1 MDKKNDK
8 LNKALQDLENNL
20 KSLLE
25 KENLNL
31 DNSLLNIKSF
41 QEELSKKYNNTTP
54 ENVVKSQIIDEF
66 FIQDNIKYLI
76 KYLKIDNTKNK
87 PILINKKEF
96 NDPFQPPIKPDV
108 LITDNFF
115 NLGEHRL
122 IFTKFPLFKEQV
134 LLVSREFKSQ
144 YDHLS
149 FENIRDSIILINSL
163 EGCAFFNG
171 GEKAGA
177 SQPRKHL
184 QAFPYKSFPD
194 KNNNF
199 GIFNHIKNIDNLF
212 EIKFDINLDNIYKNI
227 GSFYQIK
234 KFKDENIEHIM
245 FKFNDEMTNLMKN
258 NEKANITGNLCLKI
272 YEILC
277 EFLGL
282 FQYEKEDENKDEKKS
297 LKINKDFSFLIT
309 QEFMLIV
316 RRKEHD
322 IFINEKDKEKN
333 DFINL
338 NSLAFFFII
347 VSRNPRQIQ
356 EIKDGNIIQDIYS
369 KL

>member
-1 MDKKNDK
+1 MDNKNDK

-25 KENLNL
+25 KDNLKL
-31 DNSLLNIKSF
+31 DNDFLDTKKF
-41 QEELSKKYNNTTP
+41 QEELSQKYKNTNP

-96 NDPFQPPIKPDV
+96 NDPFAPPIKPDV

-122 IFTKFPLFKEQV
+122 IITKFPLFKEQV

-144 YDHLS
+144 YEHLS
-149 FENIRDSIILINSL
+149 FENLRDTILLINSL
-163 EGCAFFNG
+163 DGCAFFNG

-227 GSFYQIK
+227 GNFYQIK
-234 KFKDENIEHIM
+234 KFKEENIEHIM
-245 FKFNDEMTNLMKN
+245 FKFNDEMVKLLKN
-258 NEKANITGNLCLKI
+258 NEKANITGNICLKI
-272 YEILC
+272 YEILS

-282 FQYEKEDENKDEKKS
+282 YQYEKEDNNNDEKRS
-297 LKINKDFSFLIT
+297 LKINQDFSFLMT
-309 QEFMLIV
+309 QEFIFIV
-316 RRKEHD
+316 KRKEHD

-347 VSRNPRQIQ
+347 VSRDPKQIQ
-356 EIKDGNIIQDIYS
+356 ELKKGNIIHDIYT